1 MIWYHE
7 WVKYNNEND
16 YLKRRHILWVFWDN
30 KDITELCEKWICCD
44 GNYAY
49 TRFKELRTY
58 SGEVFFT
65 NEHKATLSEEESHTY
80 IDIDELKVFRDLYS
94 EETILRTK

>member
-1 MIWYHE
+1 ME
-7 WVKYNNEND
+7 G
-16 YLKRRHILWVFWDN
+16 RHILWVFWDN
-30 KDITELCEKWICCD
+30 KHITQLCEKWICCD

-58 SGEVFFT
+58 FGEVFFT

-80 IDIDELKVFRDLYS
+80 IDIDELKMFRGLYS
-94 EETILRTK
+94 EQTILRSKKKT